1 MSPTTRQPSV
11 PRPGR
16 FFCYMLGQSWAIEND
31 ASSAF
36 TYNGYTV
43 NLKRRLRQHNGEIKG
58 GAFATKSKRPLEF
71 ISVMT
76 CDTWTNVRAMQVEW
90 LSRYPTRKKPRPKQ
104 YGSPKGRLASL
115 KEIISRMLP
124 DEQIRL
130 YIHPRFFRFAQ
141 HTLRLGADPRV
152 TLVASLDELTAMVD
166 DEEDEDDD
174 DTDTNTDTNT
184 DADNENASIATN
196 TTTIHETGISPG
208 TETEKEIDGDA
219 ALDEDNHVFISMV
232 SAMVENNR
240 LI

>member
-1 MSPTTRQPSV
+1 MSTTTTTREPSN

-16 FFCYMLGQSWAIEND
+16 YFCYMLGQSWAIAND

-90 LSRYPTRKKPRPKQ
+90 LSRYPTRKKPRPRE

-124 DEQIRL
+124 NEQIRL

-141 HTLRLGADPRV
+141 QTLRLGADARV
-152 TLVASLDELTAMVD
+152 TLVASLDELVPDAEAEQDITA
-166 DEEDEDDD
+166 
-174 DTDTNTDTNT
+174 DTNTDTNT
-184 DADNENASIATN
+184 DITSIGSKADVEPS
-196 TTTIHETGISPG
+196 SPLN
-208 TETEKEIDGDA
+208 DVD
-219 ALDEDNHVFISMV
+219 DNVFISIVSDMV
-232 SAMVENNR
+232 DNYRS
-240 LI
+240 I